1 LANYVHLTEERGD
14 NGVGYATSVYQSL
27 LGECEGSE
35 EGGMGTICRWQG
47 IPRTLVMVVVGE
59 RTDIDVG

>member
-1 LANYVHLTEERGD
+1 MHLTEERCD

-27 LGECEGSE
+27 LGECDGRE
-35 EGGMGTICRWQG
+35 EGGMDTLCRWQG

-59 RTDIDVG
+59 RTDIAVG